1 MITMCKLLQDKM
13 GLKEAPQ
20 YGKVLQGGDI

>member
-13 GLKEAPQ
+13 GLKEASQ
-20 YGKVLQGGDI
+20 YGKVRRGGDI